1 MKILHGYRNGKELKD
16 PVMAIGIFDGVHIGH
31 MKVLN
36 NVLRKSGPGNDRVIL
51 TFDPHP
57 KIVLGKADK
66 TIRIMSLEHRLSI
79 FSNLGF
85 DAAIVIN
92 FTDHISMLSPGDFVK
107 KILCHFGTKKVFVG
121 SNFRFG
127 YKQSGTVSDFHSLA
141 FSEGI
146 EINRVNPVKK
156 AGRIV
161 SSTWLRKLI
170 SRGELEKASLLLRRP
185 VSVLGTVVGGDKIAR
200 QLGFPTANIDP
211 HHEVIPPPGVYA
223 VKVRIGHIIYDGVLN
238 IGVKPTFYG
247 NRLKKRKEQCV
258 EVHISG
264 FSGRLYH
271 RDVEIFFIKRIRGE
285 KKFKTD
291 ALLKKRIEKDILA
304 AGTILSDKDLLKKV
318 CWFKLHKYF
327 LKKI

>member
-185 VSVLGTVVGGDKIAR
+185 
-200 QLGFPTANIDP
+200 
-211 HHEVIPPPGVYA
+211 GVYA